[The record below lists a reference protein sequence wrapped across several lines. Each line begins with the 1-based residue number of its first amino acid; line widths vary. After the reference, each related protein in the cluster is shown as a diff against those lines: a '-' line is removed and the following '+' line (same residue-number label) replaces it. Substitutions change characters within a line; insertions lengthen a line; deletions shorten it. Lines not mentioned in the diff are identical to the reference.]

1 MSIVPMNRPVGFF
14 KISSYGM
21 RNCHKLHTCTSLTAA
36 LNSRSTQSET
46 NKKEEFS
53 VENQKLSIPQSKTS
67 PLNLHF
73 NRLQP
78 FDQEIIQED
87 RIEFGQFV
95 AREALLYEEFWTVAW
110 LRAES
115 HWEDKTNERYELN
128 IKIKTSE
135 AHKYIYVDNYK
146 RKFAEQQQKHKCTCV
161 VTVKKEDKNVKCTI
175 LKSVV
180 GTLDLSIR
188 YLLPGETFPGEMV
201 KAPLFCS
208 IDRTGQNRYSY
219 IANLCVS
226 KSARRQGIAM
236 NMLYF
241 AVKLA
246 KSNGAQQVFVHVHRK
261 NRPAQ
266 ELYQKMGFEV
276 VEMATP
282 QLSKEQTYLLCFE
295 L

>member
-1 MSIVPMNRPVGFF
+1 MTG
-14 KISSYGM
+14 
-21 RNCHKLHTCTSLTAA
+21 
-36 LNSRSTQSET
+36 
-46 NKKEEFS
+46 
-53 VENQKLSIPQSKTS
+53 
-67 PLNLHF
+67 
-73 NRLQP
+73 
-78 FDQEIIQED
+78 
-87 RIEFGQFV
+87 V
-95 AREALLYEEFWTVAW
+95 A
-110 LRAES
+110 
-115 HWEDKTNERYELN
+115 
-128 IKIKTSE
+128 
-135 AHKYIYVDNYK
+135 
-146 RKFAEQQQKHKCTCV
+146 Q
-161 VTVKKEDKNVKCTI
+161 VKKEDKNVKCTI

-282 QLSKEQTYLLCFE
+282 QLSKEQTFLLCFE

>member
-21 RNCHKLHTCTSLTAA
+21 RNCQRLHICTSLTAA

-95 AREALLYEEFWTVAW
+95 AREALLDEEFWEFTA
-110 LRAES
+110 L
-115 HWEDKTNERYELN
+115 
-128 IKIKTSE
+128 
-135 AHKYIYVDNYK
+135 K
-146 RKFAEQQQKHKCTCV
+146 RRCRKQQKHKCTCV

-276 VEMATP
+276 FRWW
-282 QLSKEQTYLLCFE
+282 SKWQPLNYRKSKLTCFA
-295 L
+295 LNYKTLFGRSLFPLIV